1 MFLFLL
7 IVYII
12 FPIKYYAEQITVMT
26 EEWPP
31 YNYTKS
37 NKLTG
42 FSTEIVR
49 AIMKR
54 LGVEYKIYVYPG
66 ARGEFYA
73 KTKPNHL
80 LFSIFR
86 IPARESIYKWIGPL
100 ASENIYFFK
109 MKDKNIKATAL
120 GEIINMD
127 YTVMASHEG
136 FVLNSLINK
145 GVINIDKSASST
157 ETKIKVLAQGRGD
170 LIPFTELGVRYI
182 LKKSHMPLNTLV
194 NTKIKLASF
203 YLYIAASKLTDD
215 HIIKQWQEA
224 LNSIK
229 QEGEFQKI
237 YNRYLNYNSSY

>member
-1 MFLFLL
+1 MLNKKIMFLFLL
-7 IVYII
+7 ITYII
-12 FPIKYYAEQITVMT
+12 FPFKHYAEQMTVMT

-54 LGVEYKIYVYPG
+54 LGVDYKIHVYPG
-66 ARGEFYA
+66 ARGELYA

-86 IPARESIYKWIGPL
+86 TPARESLYKWIGPL

-109 MKDKNIKATAL
+109 MKDKNIKATTFD
-120 GEIINMD
+120 EIINMN
-127 YTVMASHEG
+127 YTVMANHEG

-145 GVINIDKSASST
+145 GIVNIDKSASST
-157 ETKIKVLAQGRGD
+157 E
-170 LIPFTELGVRYI
+170 
-182 LKKSHMPLNTLV
+182 KKL
-194 NTKIKLASF
+194 
-203 YLYIAASKLTDD
+203 
-215 HIIKQWQEA
+215 
-224 LNSIK
+224 
-229 QEGEFQKI
+229 
-237 YNRYLNYNSSY
+237 RC